1 MAVKLLE
8 TLVLRGVSV
17 VSDVLV
23 SRKRIGSN
31 PAQERTSA
39 NLLSLRHPAQTD
51 ADYQPDMPSLVADL
65 GAMNATAHRAGRPAG
80 GTGALPSRS
89 PARNLRDAILFGW
102 PLSAGETG
110 ASMNCRSLGKS
121 RPAVQRGQVL
131 RGRTPACRAG
141 RFGQTRRLAALLTEP
156 SHERTAGSTA
166 RFIPAGGAH
175 LASTRGKGGR

>member
-8 TLVLRGVSV
+8 TVVLRGVSV

-39 NLLSLRHPAQTD
+39 NLLSLRHPAPTD
-51 ADYQPDMPSLVADL
+51 ADYQPDMPSLAADL
-65 GAMNATAHRAGRPAG
+65 GATDATAHRAGRPAG

-102 PLSAGETG
+102 PPAAGQTG
-110 ASMNCRSLGKS
+110 STVNCRSLGKS
-121 RPAVQRGQVL
+121 RTAVHRGQVL
-131 RGRTPACRAG
+131 RGRIPACRAG
-141 RFGQTRRLAALLTEP
+141 QFGQMRRLAAQLTEP
-156 SHERTAGSTA
+156 SHERTVGSTD
-166 RFIPAGGAH
+166 RFILAGGAL